1 MNLFLGTTRST
12 INVCRYEDQLFE
24 QQVIQAIRKKDP
36 RPLFFFW
43 ALHIVHAPLQVPKA
57 YLDKFAAVADW
68 RRRRY
73 LAMVN
78 YMDTAVSRVVGEMK
92 MQDMYDNSLIVF
104 SAGAHT

>member
-1 MNLFLGTTRST
+1 M
-12 INVCRYEDQLFE
+12 
-24 QQVIQAIRKKDP
+24 IQAIRTKDP

-57 YLDKFAAVADW
+57 YLDKFAAVVDW

-78 YMDTAVSRVVGEMK
+78 YMDGAVSRVVEEMK
-92 MQDMYDNSLIVF
+92 AQKMYDNSLIVF
-104 SAGAHT
+104 SAGTHSCTQHLGHC